1 MHHNILK
8 NNIIKINCVVQNK
21 CSFLPGFEKFVA
33 GRHFNSIK
41 LTAFFNK
48 RYFQDIHLGYIC
60 ERVQQ
65 KEGKRKLQVVIRK
78 LG

>member
-8 NNIIKINCVVQNK
+8 KNIIKINCAVQNK
-21 CSFLPGFEKFVA
+21 CSFLPWFGKFVA

-41 LTAFFNK
+41 LTAFFKK
-48 RYFQDIHLGYIC
+48 RYFRDIHLEYIC

-65 KEGKRKLQVVIRK
+65 KEGSCRLQ
-78 LG
+78 